1 MITYINTIF
10 VCLFINN
17 NVISFN
23 LRIVPACAC
32 DSKTIMEE
40 SSRFILVDKCERAV
54 MCKSSS
60 KISSSSSG
68 VRSCELKLIII
79 QLIESFICVP
89 YRKRN
94 AINSFKTNSFA

>member
-1 MITYINTIF
+1 MCICLKIVTYVYLGLLN
-10 VCLFINN
+10 CLINN
-17 NVISFN
+17 NTIRLN

-32 DSKTIMEE
+32 DSKTIMAE

-68 VRSCELKLIII
+68 VLSCELKLIII
-79 QLIESFICVP
+79 QLIANVHIHMV
-89 YRKRN
+89 RT
-94 AINSFKTNSFA
+94 I